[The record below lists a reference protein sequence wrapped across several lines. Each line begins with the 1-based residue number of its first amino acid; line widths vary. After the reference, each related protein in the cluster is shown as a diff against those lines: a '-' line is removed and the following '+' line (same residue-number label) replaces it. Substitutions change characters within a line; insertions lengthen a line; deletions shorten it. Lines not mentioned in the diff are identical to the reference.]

1 MSEADD
7 RQRQWRRKAAQ
18 GTVFKQWCGWRGSN
32 PRPLASEANTLS
44 TELQPH
50 AVSCLRILSVHLAQA
65 NLAGGARVC
74 TGLGGYNP
82 GLYANGSGCAARLLP
97 QPFL

>member
-50 AVSCLRILSVHLAQA
+50 AVVLLHSSSAAWKHAGCEVQA
-65 NLAGGARVC
+65 
-74 TGLGGYNP
+74 
-82 GLYANGSGCAARLLP
+82 
-97 QPFL
+97 